1 MIYKSLAWGTR
12 LRRSD
17 RRQLGQL
24 FQRSRERSRDLLR
37 LSSPVMAQ
45 PTTAPGELLVEDE
58 ANLPEEPALAAPALS
73 QVLD

>member
-1 MIYKSLAWGTR
+1 
-12 LRRSD
+12 
-17 RRQLGQL
+17 
-24 FQRSRERSRDLLR
+24 
-37 LSSPVMAQ
+37 MAQ